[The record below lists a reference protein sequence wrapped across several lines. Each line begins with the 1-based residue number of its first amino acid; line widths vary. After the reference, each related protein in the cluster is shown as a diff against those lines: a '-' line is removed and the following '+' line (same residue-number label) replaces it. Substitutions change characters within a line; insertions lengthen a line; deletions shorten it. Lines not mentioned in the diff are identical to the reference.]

1 MVNFT
6 SISLMKDKMEG
17 TPSEDKEEELV
28 KAVKVLA
35 GTALIPLRVAVD
47 VAGGLAESLEE
58 YLPGPS
64 KLASDL
70 IEVRISALKAINKV
84 VEKEIELLEK
94 YKGELEGEEPKGKKE
109 KVKVE

>member
-1 MVNFT
+1 LT
-6 SISLMKDKMEG
+6 RKRIIDADKLGVKMR
-17 TPSEDKEEELV
+17 EDKEEELV

-47 VAGGLAESLEE
+47 VVGGLAESLED

-84 VEKEIELLEK
+84 VEKEIGLLEK
-94 YKGELEGEEPKGKKE
+94 YKEELEGKEEEGKKE

>member
-1 MVNFT
+1 M
-6 SISLMKDKMEG
+6 
-17 TPSEDKEEELV
+17 SEDKEEELV
-28 KAVKVLA
+28 RAVKVLA

-47 VAGGLAESLEE
+47 VVGGLAESLEG

-70 IEVRISALKAINKV
+70 IEVRINALKAINKV

-94 YKGELEGEEPKGKKE
+94 YKGELEGAEEEKGKKE

>member
-1 MVNFT
+1 
-6 SISLMKDKMEG
+6 MEE
-17 TPSEDKEEELV
+17 TMRKEKEEELV

-35 GTALIPLRVAVD
+35 ETTLIPLRVAVD
-47 VAGGLAESLEE
+47 AVGGLAKSLEE

-70 IEVRISALKAINKV
+70 IDVRISALKAIDKV
-84 VEKEIELLEK
+84 VGKEIELLEK
-94 YKGELEGEEPKGKKE
+94 YKGELEVAEEEKKE

>member
-1 MVNFT
+1 M
-6 SISLMKDKMEG
+6 
-17 TPSEDKEEELV
+17 SEDKEEELV

-35 GTALIPLRVAVD
+35 GTALIPLRVAAD
-47 VAGGLAESLEE
+47 VVGGLAESLED

-70 IEVRISALKAINKV
+70 IDVRISALKAINKV

-94 YKGELEGEEPKGKKE
+94 YKGELEVAKEEKKE

>member
-1 MVNFT
+1 MMNFT
-6 SISLMKDKMEG
+6 YISLMKKAM
-17 TPSEDKEEELV
+17 SEDKEEELV

-35 GTALIPLRVAVD
+35 GAALTPLRVAVD
-47 VAGGLAESLEE
+47 VVGSLAESLED

-64 KLASDL
+64 KLASNL

-84 VEKEIELLEK
+84 VEKEIELLET
-94 YKGELEGEEPKGKKE
+94 YKGELEGKEEKKE

>member
-1 MVNFT
+1 M
-6 SISLMKDKMEG
+6 
-17 TPSEDKEEELV
+17 SEDKEEELV

-35 GTALIPLRVAVD
+35 GTALIPLRVAAD
-47 VAGGLAESLEE
+47 VVGGLAESLED

-70 IEVRISALKAINKV
+70 IEMRISALKAINKV

-94 YKGELEGEEPKGKKE
+94 YKEELEVAEKGKEKE
-109 KVKVE
+109 TVKVE

>member
-1 MVNFT
+1 MMNFT
-6 SISLMKDKMEG
+6 YISLMKKAM
-17 TPSEDKEEELV
+17 SEDKEEELV

-35 GTALIPLRVAVD
+35 GAALTPLRVAVD
-47 VAGGLAESLEE
+47 VVGGLAESLED

-64 KLASDL
+64 KLASNL

-84 VEKEIELLEK
+84 VEKEIELLET
-94 YKGELEGEEPKGKKE
+94 YKGELEGKEEKKE

>member
-1 MVNFT
+1 M
-6 SISLMKDKMEG
+6 
-17 TPSEDKEEELV
+17 SEDKEEELV

-47 VAGGLAESLEE
+47 VVGGLAESLEDC
-58 YLPGPS
+58 LPGPS

-70 IEVRISALKAINKV
+70 IEMRISALKAINKV

-94 YKGELEGEEPKGKKE
+94 YKGELEVAEEEKKE

>member
-1 MVNFT
+1 M
-6 SISLMKDKMEG
+6 
-17 TPSEDKEEELV
+17 SEDKEEELV

-47 VAGGLAESLEE
+47 VVGGLAESLED
-58 YLPGPS
+58 YRPGPS

-70 IEVRISALKAINKV
+70 IDVRISALKAINKV

-94 YKGELEGEEPKGKKE
+94 YKGELEVAEEEKKE

>member
-1 MVNFT
+1 MDVT
-6 SISLMKDKMEG
+6 M
-17 TPSEDKEEELV
+17 SEDKEEELV

-35 GTALIPLRVAVD
+35 GTALIPLRVAAD
-47 VAGGLAESLEE
+47 VVGGLAESLED

-70 IEVRISALKAINKV
+70 IDVRISALKAINKV

-94 YKGELEGEEPKGKKE
+94 YKGELEVAKEEKKE

>member
-1 MVNFT
+1 MDVT
-6 SISLMKDKMEG
+6 M
-17 TPSEDKEEELV
+17 SEDKEEELV

-35 GTALIPLRVAVD
+35 GTALIPLRVAAD
-47 VAGGLAESLEE
+47 VVGGLAESLED

-70 IEVRISALKAINKV
+70 IDVRISALKAINKV

-94 YKGELEGEEPKGKKE
+94 YKEELEVAKEEKKKE

>member
-1 MVNFT
+1 MDVT
-6 SISLMKDKMEG
+6 M
-17 TPSEDKEEELV
+17 SEDKEEELV

-35 GTALIPLRVAVD
+35 GTALIPLRVAAD
-47 VAGGLAESLEE
+47 VVGGLAESLED
-58 YLPGPS
+58 YLPRPS

-70 IEVRISALKAINKV
+70 IDVRISALKAINKV

-94 YKGELEGEEPKGKKE
+94 YKGELEVAKEEKKE

>member
-1 MVNFT
+1 MR
-6 SISLMKDKMEG
+6 KEKE
-17 TPSEDKEEELV
+17 KEEELV
-28 KAVKVLA
+28 NAVKVLA
-35 GTALIPLRVAVD
+35 ETTLIPLRVAVD
-47 VAGGLAESLEE
+47 AVGGLAKSLEE

-84 VEKEIELLEK
+84 VEKEIEFLEK
-94 YKGELEGEEPKGKKE
+94 YKGELIGKEEKGKKE

>member
-1 MVNFT
+1 M
-6 SISLMKDKMEG
+6 
-17 TPSEDKEEELV
+17 SEDKEEELV

-35 GTALIPLRVAVD
+35 GTALIPLRVAAD
-47 VAGGLAESLEE
+47 VVGGLAESLED

-70 IEVRISALKAINKV
+70 IDVRISALKAINKV

-94 YKGELEGEEPKGKKE
+94 YKGELEVAEEEKKE